1 MPDKADFSTK
11 VLWLYPN
18 IKFWNWVP
26 WKSSLLSAS
35 VFSSQYFALLVPLLC
50 DVENRPLSG
59 QKDLNIG
66 KIKFFSYG
74 KSWWNH
80 KEILEQ
86 AHRSLCEVLSKAH
99 QERRSEGEIARSLVY
114 SFKSGESQEIVAQET
129 AKRLKETFGEKVE
142 ELVFTCIPA
151 SSAEKNEARYKA
163 FSERVC
169 ELTGAINAYDHIK
182 VSGERLAV
190 HENRKVSE
198 KKITKVQ
205 VIEFDEDF
213 FKGKNCIC
221 FDDVLT
227 SGKKLGSLRTS

>member
-1 MPDKADFSTK
+1 MEDK
-11 VLWLYPN
+11 
-18 IKFWNWVP
+18 
-26 WKSSLLSAS
+26 LL
-35 VFSSQYFALLVPLLC
+35 
-50 DVENRPLSG
+50 
-59 QKDLNIG
+59 
-66 KIKFFSYG
+66 
-74 KSWWNH
+74 
-80 KEILEQ
+80 
-86 AHRSLCEVLSKAH
+86 
-99 QERRSEGEIARSLVY
+99 
-114 SFKSGESQEIVAQET
+114 
-129 AKRLKETFGEKVE
+129 
-142 ELVFTCIPA
+142 TCIPA

-205 VIEFDEDF
+205 IIEFDEDF

-227 SGKKLGSLRTS
+227 SGKSWAAFGHKLEEFGANVVAGFFLSKTTYKVA

>member
-1 MPDKADFSTK
+1 MAQVNET
-11 VLWLYPN
+11 
-18 IKFWNWVP
+18 IKRFWNKLIVAYVKYYP
-26 WKSSLLSAS
+26 K
-35 VFSSQYFALLVPLLC
+35 
-50 DVENRPLSG
+50 R
-59 QKDLNIG
+59 
-66 KIKFFSYG
+66 IKNVG
-74 KSWWNH
+74 
-80 KEILEQ
+80 L
-86 AHRSLCEVLSKAH
+86 
-99 QERRSEGEIARSLVY
+99 EGEIARSLVY

-227 SGKKLGSLRTS
+227 SGKSWAAFGHKLEEFGANVIAGFFLSKTTYKVA